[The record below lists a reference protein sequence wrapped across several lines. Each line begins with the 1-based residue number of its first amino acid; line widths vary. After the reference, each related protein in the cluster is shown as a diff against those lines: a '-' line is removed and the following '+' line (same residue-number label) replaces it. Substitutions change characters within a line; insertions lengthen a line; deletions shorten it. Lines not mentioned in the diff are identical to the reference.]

1 MKYPL
6 VIESAVFF
14 WMPVTYVLLLGY
26 PYSGPFLFTAVPTA
40 ICAVSIAG
48 SLFFLSGRFT
58 ETTRRYYVIPL
69 FLDLLAV
76 FALGA
81 IIVITGKGEIP
92 GSVPDIVWAGW
103 EAGTLLLAPCS
114 FAVFLAMPAAPRVR
128 YVACAITAIICAPV
142 AIALGLLIKDY
153 PYGIFESAIGLMS
166 LYWIAFMPAI
176 GVCYLAMAWYAKS
189 D

>member
-1 MKYPL
+1 MFYCWDTH
-6 VIESAVFF
+6 IAAHSC
-14 WMPVTYVLLLGY
+14 
-26 PYSGPFLFTAVPTA
+26 SQPFRQRSVQFG
-40 ICAVSIAG
+40 IAG
-48 SLFFLSGRFT
+48 TLFILSGRFT

-92 GSVPDIVWAGW
+92 GSVPDIVWTGW
-103 EAGTLLLAPCS
+103 AAGTLLLAAC
-114 FAVFLAMPAAPRVR
+114 FLAVFLAMPAAPRIR

-166 LYWIAFMPAI
+166 LYWIALRRSLVRS
-176 GVCYLAMAWYAKS
+176 GVKKELTGSAGS
-189 D
+189 GGISQP